1 MYALAKRVLNGL
13 RGKQE
18 PAPVPPL
25 ARKIRERN
33 LTYLSDDKFRS
44 LERELQRIER
54 EAIAGDFTEFGI
66 ALGGSAI
73 YLANRGAGRRFF
85 GFDVF
90 DMIPPPSERD
100 GKDTH
105 ERYEVIKNGQSQ
117 GIGGDRYYGY
127 EEDLYAKVVQNFRDF
142 DLQVDGRQIVLEKGL
157 FEDTVRFAPPDQ
169 LSLAHIDC
177 DWYDPVRFCMETV
190 SPVLSRGGVIILD
203 DYNDFGGCRDAAT
216 DVLAADESLRLLRS
230 EPHAVI
236 QKS

>member
-1 MYALAKRVLNGL
+1 MYAFAKKVLNGL
-13 RGKQE
+13 RGKE
-18 PAPVPPL
+18 APAPVPPL
-25 ARKIRERN
+25 ARKIKDRN

-44 LERELQRIER
+44 LERELQRIEQA
-54 EAIAGDFTEFGI
+54 EIAGDFAEFGI

-73 YLANRGAGRRFF
+73 YLANRGTGRRFL
-85 GFDVF
+85 GYDVF

-127 EEDLYAKVVQNFRDF
+127 EENLYDKVVQSFQDF
-142 DLQVDGRQIVLEKGL
+142 GLEVDGQKIILEKGL
-157 FEDTVRFAPPDQ
+157 FEDTVSFAPTDK

-190 SPVLSRGGVIILD
+190 SPILSKGGVIILD
-203 DYNDFGGCRDAAT
+203 DYNDYGGCRDAAT
-216 DVLAADESLRLLRS
+216 DVLAADKSLRILRA

-236 QKS
+236 EKI

>member
-1 MYALAKRVLNGL
+1 MYAFAKKVLNGL
-13 RGKQE
+13 RGKE
-18 PAPVPPL
+18 APAPVPPL
-25 ARKIRERN
+25 ARKIKDRN

-44 LERELQRIER
+44 LERELQRIEQA
-54 EAIAGDFTEFGI
+54 EIAGDFAEFGI

-73 YLANRGAGRRFF
+73 YLANRGTGRRFL
-85 GFDVF
+85 GYDVF

-127 EEDLYAKVVQNFRDF
+127 EENLYDKVVQSFQDF
-142 DLQVDGRQIVLEKGL
+142 GLDVDGQKIILEKGL
-157 FEDTVRFAPPDQ
+157 FEDTVSFAPTDR

-190 SPVLSRGGVIILD
+190 SPVLSKGGVIILD
-203 DYNDFGGCRDAAT
+203 DYNDYGGCRDAAT
-216 DVLAADESLRLLRS
+216 DVLAADKTLRILRS

-236 QKS
+236 EKI